1 MPEVPTVNRLT
12 SVLLASFCCAC
23 FCAVAEEGA
32 AAEEGTKPAAKPAP
46 KAGSEPGGLP
56 EICTLAELLE
66 KADLIVLGEVAGA
79 DGTGSRIKVLDLLK
93 QPEDP
98 AVKKMTDP
106 ARQKL
111 AEERLALLAAGKEPK
126 AEDEQKEEKLKA
138 ATVLPALAV
147 ETAGRM
153 RLPAAG
159 TQGLFFLWER
169 IDGSKEVPLRYR
181 VAHPQCLYDPSYA
194 ATAKVALARGRFLD
208 RTVYLR
214 DWDEKMARRGAQA
227 NADDAVRAHEAG
239 AAENGLRLKA
249 LSPRRSVHRN
259 DNSFS
264 VVVEFENQ
272 LGRDVFFFDGMQSNF
287 GVRLRKKDAAPE
299 TAIVLRVKMK
309 NVTEGVD
316 GGTLELLD
324 YGDFALLAK
333 GKTCTR
339 TLYFDAP
346 DHPGVKELD
355 GEYLVAGFYAST
367 IDGKGVKNLSTLAWT
382 GTLLTQEVPL
392 AFSKDGIQPV
402 QRRYTPPKR
411 AAKTDGEAAGKGEGE
426 KDSAAAKT
434 EADSTPDVR
443 RISVQKDNSFAFEGQ
458 PATWEE
464 LEKKLGEVG
473 KEKPKPKIAIWSD
486 RDAEYVTVQRIM
498 NICIKAGLDKVSI
511 ATDPPK
517 DSVEAPAAQV
527 VPIEPVENK

>member
-1 MPEVPTVNRLT
+1 MNRLPA
-12 SVLLASFCCAC
+12 VLLATFCCASLC
-23 FCAVAEEGA
+23 G
-32 AAEEGTKPAAKPAP
+32 AAEENTAPAP
-46 KAGSEPGGLP
+46 KAETAGAHAGALP
-56 EICTLAELLE
+56 EIYTLAELLE
-66 KADLIVLGEVAGA
+66 KADLIVLGEVAGE
-79 DGTGSRIKVLDLLK
+79 DGVGSRIKVLDLLK

-106 ARQKL
+106 AREKL

-126 AEDEQKEEKLKA
+126 AEDAQKEEKLKA

-147 ETAGRM
+147 EGSGRM

-169 IDGSKEVPLRYR
+169 IEGSKEVPLRYR
-181 VAHPQCLYDPSYA
+181 LAHPQCLYDPSYA

-208 RTVYLR
+208 RTMYLR

-227 NADDAVRAHEAG
+227 NADDAIRAHAAG
-239 AAENGLRLKA
+239 AEEDGMRLKA

-264 VVVEFENQ
+264 VVVEFENL
-272 LGRDVFFFDGMQSNF
+272 LGRDVYFFDGMQSNF

-299 TAIVLRVKMK
+299 TAVVLRLKLK

-355 GEYLVAGFYAST
+355 GEYLVAGFYASI
-367 IDGKGVKNLSTLAWT
+367 IDGKGVKNLNTLAWT

-392 AFSKDGIQPV
+392 AFSKDGIQPM
-402 QRRYTPPKR
+402 QRRHTPPKR
-411 AAKTDGEAAGKGEGE
+411 ATKTEGEREGE
-426 KDSAAAKT
+426 KDNAAAKT
-434 EADSTPDVR
+434 EA
-443 RISVQKDNSFAFEGQ
+443 
-458 PATWEE
+458 
-464 LEKKLGEVG
+464 
-473 KEKPKPKIAIWSD
+473 
-486 RDAEYVTVQRIM
+486 
-498 NICIKAGLDKVSI
+498 
-511 ATDPPK
+511 
-517 DSVEAPAAQV
+517 APAAQV
-527 VPIEPVENK
+527 VPAEPAEAQAEK

>member
-1 MPEVPTVNRLT
+1 MNRLT

-23 FCAVAEEGA
+23 FCAAAEEGA
-32 AAEEGTKPAAKPAP
+32 KPAPKPAP
-46 KAGSEPGGLP
+46 KAGSEAADLP
-56 EICTLAELLE
+56 EIYTLAELLE
-66 KADLIVLGEVAGA
+66 KADLIVLGEVSDA
-79 DGTGSRIKVLDLLK
+79 DGIGSRIKVLDLLK

-98 AVKKMTDP
+98 AVKKMTEP
-106 ARQKL
+106 AREKL

-147 ETAGRM
+147 EAAGRM
-153 RLPAAG
+153 RVPAAG

-181 VAHPQCLYDPSYA
+181 LAHPQCLYDPSYA

-214 DWDEKMARRGAQA
+214 DWDEKMARRGAEA
-227 NADDAVRAHEAG
+227 SADDAIRAHAAG
-239 AAENGLRLKA
+239 ADENGMRLKA

-264 VVVEFENQ
+264 VVVEFENL
-272 LGRDVFFFDGMQSNF
+272 LGRDVYFFDGMQSNF

-299 TAIVLRVKMK
+299 TAVVLRVKMK

-346 DHPGVKELD
+346 DHLGVKELD

-367 IDGKGVKNLSTLAWT
+367 VEGKGVKNLNTLAWT

-392 AFSKDGIQPV
+392 AFSKDGTQPV

-411 AAKTDGEAAGKGEGE
+411 AAKSEGEGE
-426 KDSAAAKT
+426 KDNAAAKT
-434 EADSTPDVR
+434 E
-443 RISVQKDNSFAFEGQ
+443 
-458 PATWEE
+458 PA
-464 LEKKLGEVG
+464 
-473 KEKPKPKIAIWSD
+473 PA
-486 RDAEYVTVQRIM
+486 
-498 NICIKAGLDKVSI
+498 
-511 ATDPPK
+511 
-517 DSVEAPAAQV
+517 APAAQV
-527 VPIEPVENK
+527 VPVEPAEAKAEK